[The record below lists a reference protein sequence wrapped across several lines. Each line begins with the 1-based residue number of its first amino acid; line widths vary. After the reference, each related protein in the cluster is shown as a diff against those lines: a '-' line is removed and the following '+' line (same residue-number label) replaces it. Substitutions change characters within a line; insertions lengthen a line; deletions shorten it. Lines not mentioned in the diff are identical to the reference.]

1 MIILNLWKKQQP
13 LFKFD
18 QVHGRMNERVFGEQQ
33 MMAIVGS
40 QSVEY

>member
-18 QVHGRMNERVFGEQQ
+18 QVGMNERVFGEQQ

-40 QSVEY
+40 E